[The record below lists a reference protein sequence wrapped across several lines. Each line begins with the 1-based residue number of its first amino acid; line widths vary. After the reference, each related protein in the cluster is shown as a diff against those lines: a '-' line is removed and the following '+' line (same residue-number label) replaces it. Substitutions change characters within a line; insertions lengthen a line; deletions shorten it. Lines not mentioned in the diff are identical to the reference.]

1 MKHKIAALF
10 LVISFLAAPVAAQK
24 KRKKAGGASL
34 PTITVKV
41 SSNGYTPEEIRLR
54 KGQKTRLVFIR
65 TDTQNC
71 GDEIFIPKYEVRMKL
86 PLNQRVGVTL
96 TPEETGAFKFT
107 CGMQMM
113 RGKII
118 VE

>member
-1 MKHKIAALF
+1 MKHKIASLF
-10 LVISFLAAPVAAQK
+10 LAVCFLAAPAAAQK
-24 KRKKAGGASL
+24 NRKKAAGETL
-34 PTITVKV
+34 PTVTVKV
-41 SSNGYTPEEIRLR
+41 SSAGYTPEEIRLR
-54 KGQKTRLVFIR
+54 KGQKTRLVFVR

-71 GDEIFIPKYEVRMKL
+71 GDEIFIPKYEVRLKL
-86 PLNQRVGVTL
+86 PLNQKVSVTL
-96 TPEETGAFKFT
+96 TPEETGSFKFT